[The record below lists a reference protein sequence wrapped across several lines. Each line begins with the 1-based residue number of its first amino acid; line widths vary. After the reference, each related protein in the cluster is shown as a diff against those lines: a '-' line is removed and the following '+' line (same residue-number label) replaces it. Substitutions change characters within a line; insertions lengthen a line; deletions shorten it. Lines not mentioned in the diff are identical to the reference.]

1 MLIRLGY
8 DKRNGLCFGFRQ
20 GFTPATIGNFQVS
33 LRQHDRLLESLQTGN
48 YVLLNEGVFLL
59 GSSLKLLGGVPIKG
73 AFRAA
78 SASAI
83 DLKSLRLEG

>member
-8 DKRNGLCFGFRQ
+8 DKRDGLCFGFRR
-20 GFTPATIGNFQVS
+20 GFIPATIANFQVS
-33 LRQHDRLLESLQTGN
+33 LRQHDCLLESLSPGD

-59 GSSLKLLGGVPIKG
+59 GSSLRLLGGVPIKG
-73 AFRAA
+73 AFKAA

-83 DLKSLRLEG
+83 ELRSLC